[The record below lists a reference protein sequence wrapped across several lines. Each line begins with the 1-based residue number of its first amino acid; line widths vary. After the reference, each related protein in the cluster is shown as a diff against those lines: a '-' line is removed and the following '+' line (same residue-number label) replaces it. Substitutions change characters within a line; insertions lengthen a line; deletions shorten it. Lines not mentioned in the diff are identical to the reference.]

1 MDSYEAMGIIEGKE
15 TRMKSTV
22 CILSV
27 LLIVAACSRQGDE
40 VRVSSLES
48 RMDSV
53 SYSIGINLGAG
64 LKSQDIEINSQ
75 ILKQGFMDGYLDREP
90 VLAEPEY
97 RRVLMTF
104 QQDLRREQQAT
115 TSREAEV
122 NKAAG
127 EIFLKEN
134 ATRKGVVTLP
144 SGLQYRIIT
153 KGDGPSPSAT
163 DNVVVHYTG
172 KLLDGTVFDSSVER
186 GSPATFR
193 LNQVIK
199 GWTEGL
205 QLMHVGSKY
214 ELFIPSHLAY
224 GPRGS
229 GGKVKPNQSL
239 IFKVELLEIK

>member
-1 MDSYEAMGIIEGKE
+1 MGSSGARVINEGKE

-27 LLIVAACSRQGDE
+27 LLIAAACSRQGDE
-40 VRVSSLES
+40 PRVSSLES
-48 RMDSV
+48 QVDSI
-53 SYSIGINLGAG
+53 SYSIGMNLGTG
-64 LKSQDIEINSQ
+64 LKDQGIEVDTG
-75 ILKQGFMDGYLDREP
+75 ILKQGIMDAYLDREP
-90 VLAEPEY
+90 VLAEPEW

-104 QQDLRREQQAT
+104 QQDLRREQRAT

-122 NKAAG
+122 NQAAG
-127 EIFLKEN
+127 EIFFEEN
-134 ATRKGVVTLP
+134 ATRDGVVTLP
-144 SGLQYRIIT
+144 SGLQYRIIAE
-153 KGDGPSPSAT
+153 GAGPSPLAT

-205 QLMHVGSKY
+205 QLMKVGSKY
-214 ELFIPSHLAY
+214 ELFIPSQLAY
-224 GPRGS
+224 GLQGS
-229 GGKVKPNQSL
+229 GRKIKPNQSL
-239 IFKVELLEIK
+239 IFEVELLEIK